1 MKRVSPDECKPPR
14 GVPFDGFIQVGHRQ
28 EEIAA

>member
-1 MKRVSPDECKPPR
+1 MKHVSPDEWKLPR
-14 GVPFDGFIQVGHRQ
+14 GVPFNSFIRVGQRQ

>member
-1 MKRVSPDECKPPR
+1 MKQVSPDEWTPPR
-14 GVPFDGFIQVGHRQ
+14 GVPFDSFIQVGQRQ